1 MELFC
6 GWIAGVGTASGYRL
20 VVGHWVDSPYGQVTD
35 AMVEDP
41 AGHRM
46 LYAPT
51 AELAAFLGE
60 VYRFDEVQVGACSAR
75 RVGRGWEVEAG
86 PLWLSF
92 SVGRRS
98 LVGWLLR
105 AVPASLA
112 RSTWWVG
119 LLDQVARRLLPGV
132 RTRGGT
138 RDGRRQWYGARDL
151 HRIVAARATLGGRDL
166 GALGPVRPPV
176 GFGFGSVPGR
186 PSLVHLTSVIEA
198 PSRGAPRPDGGWRGR
213 PARSGWPP
221 RAWRRR
227 GTGGP

>member
-1 MELFC
+1 MERFS
-6 GWIAGVGTASGYRL
+6 GWIAGVGTGSGYRL
-20 VVGHWVDSPYGQVTD
+20 VVGHWVASPYGQVTD

-51 AELAAFLGE
+51 RELAEFLGE
-60 VYRFDEVQVGACSAR
+60 VYRFDEVQLGTCSAR
-75 RVGRGWEVEAG
+75 PAGSGWEVEAG
-86 PLWLSF
+86 PLQLSF
-92 SVGRRS
+92 TVGRRS
-98 LVGWLLR
+98 LLGWLLR
-105 AVPASLA
+105 AVPAPLA
-112 RSTWWVG
+112 RSPWWVT

-151 HRIVAARATLGGRDL
+151 HPIVAARATLHGRDL

-186 PSLVHLTSVIEA
+186 PSLVHLTSLIEA
-198 PSRGAPRPDGGWRGR
+198 PSRGAPRPDGGWR
-213 PARSGWPP
+213 P

-227 GTGGP
+227 GTGGS